1 MSNENNGK
9 DSFKDKFAFKV
20 EGFESLVDDV
30 KQLLNL
36 DQLIDLAQK
45 LDEKQKSGEIRTEV
59 NVTSRP
65 LSSIPRRSNIPR
77 SPRTATTTSE
87 FSRGDREVT
96 SPDVIK
102 SDVPKVD
109 IGKDNNPDNK
119 PTAIAELISL
129 SNLAHK
135 LEDML
140 EILQHHEFCARITI
154 AEVLSLCVDEV
165 ASVLSQASNLPN
177 NSLVDLRV
185 DLELLQRLDNLLANA
200 KHPQENLATE
210 VEQSLEDSYYPKS
223 QSKSQPKS
231 TISPIVISSLEK
243 NLETCIQQLELQLTT
258 TFLNLSEAK
267 IKEELQYF
275 CDECLMLGDTLKLDW
290 LICIVEPFDSSL
302 QQTEISKLL
311 PNVQVIIDDLRS
323 QCNQYLY
330 VENAKTENPQIGTI
344 AIRKIISKDNSIHSS
359 QSKNQSQN

>member
-1 MSNENNGK
+1 MKTLSPEILKEITIETRQCFLNEDAPSYLANLQKGLRQLQSGQP
-9 DSFKDKFAFKV
+9 DYILLMHAAH
-20 EGFESLVDDV
+20 SL
-30 KQLLNL
+30 KGG
-36 DQLIDLAQK
+36 
-45 LDEKQKSGEIRTEV
+45 S
-59 NVTSRP
+59 
-65 LSSIPRRSNIPR
+65 
-77 SPRTATTTSE
+77 
-87 FSRGDREVT
+87 
-96 SPDVIK
+96 
-102 SDVPKVD
+102 
-109 IGKDNNPDNK
+109 
-119 PTAIAELISL
+119 AIAELISL
-129 SNLAHK
+129 SKLAHK

-140 EILQHHEFCARITI
+140 EILQHHEFCDRITI

-200 KHPQENLATE
+200 KHPQENLASE
-210 VEQSLEDSYYPKS
+210 VEQSLEDSYYPKNQPKS

-290 LICIVEPFDSSL
+290 LICIVEPFESSL

-323 QCNQYLY
+323 QRNQYVY
-330 VENAKTENPQIGTI
+330 AESFTAENPQI
-344 AIRKIISKDNSIHSS
+344 
-359 QSKNQSQN
+359 